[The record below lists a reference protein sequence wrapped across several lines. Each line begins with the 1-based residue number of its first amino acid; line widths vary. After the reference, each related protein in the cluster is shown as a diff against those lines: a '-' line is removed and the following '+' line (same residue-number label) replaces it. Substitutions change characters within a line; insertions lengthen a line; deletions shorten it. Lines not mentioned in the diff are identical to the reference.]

1 LTISSS
7 SFGGTIP
14 RQSIVGG
21 QMSVRGRSVW
31 MVAVAL
37 VALVAVGCSDDGGS
51 DPTKGAATGTTKGS
65 SLAGT
70 NWVLTDASLGVSLG
84 DVTVTAQ
91 FTGDAV
97 SGDGGCNTYRAPITT
112 DGSSIT
118 IGPDIASTLML
129 CTGRAGAVETAYL
142 SVLPKVR
149 SFAIDGKTLSL
160 RNGKGATVLE
170 YDASGGADDLAGEW
184 NVTSYYTGDAIQ
196 SVVGGVELT
205 ADFDATT
212 VTGNGGCNQ
221 FNGPAKI
228 TTSTIA
234 IGPLAS
240 TLIGCEPTIATQE
253 QQYLAALELA
263 STYTVS
269 GDRLD
274 LFRAD
279 GGFAVTMQRGG

>member
-1 LTISSS
+1 
-7 SFGGTIP
+7 
-14 RQSIVGG
+14 
-21 QMSVRGRSVW
+21 MSVRGRSAW
-31 MVAVAL
+31 IVAVAL
-37 VALVAVGCSDDGGS
+37 VALVAVACSDDGGNDS
-51 DPTKGAATGTTKGS
+51 ANGSATGSATASTTASTKRA

-70 NWVLTDASLGVSLG
+70 NWVLTDASLGVPLG

-91 FTGDAV
+91 FTSDAV

-112 DGSSIT
+112 NGSSIT
-118 IGPDIASTLML
+118 IGPNVASTLML
-129 CTGRAGAVETAYL
+129 CTGPADAVETAYL
-142 SVLPKVR
+142 RVLPKVR

-160 RNGKGATVLE
+160 RNGNDTTVLE
-170 YDASGGADDLAGEW
+170 YEASGGADDLAGEW
-184 NVTSYYTGDAIQ
+184 TVTSYYTGDAIQ

-212 VTGNGGCNQ
+212 VSGNGGCNQ
-221 FNGPAKI
+221 FNGPVKI

-269 GDRLD
+269 SDRLD

-279 GGFAVTMQRGG
+279 GGFAATMQRGG